1 MRNADGSEM
10 DFSSRGIA
18 RIQQEKDAYERSVGH
33 PVHDFYWF
41 SALYAQMPFGNP
53 AYRALFALLEQRR
66 VRCCSTAPAARTA
79 PASGQC

>member
-1 MRNADGSEM
+1 MCIRDRVCGMRNADGSEM

-41 SALYAQMPFGNP
+41 SLLYAQMPCGNP
-53 AYRALFALLEQRR
+53 AYRALFALL
-66 VRCCSTAPAARTA
+66 
-79 PASGQC
+79 